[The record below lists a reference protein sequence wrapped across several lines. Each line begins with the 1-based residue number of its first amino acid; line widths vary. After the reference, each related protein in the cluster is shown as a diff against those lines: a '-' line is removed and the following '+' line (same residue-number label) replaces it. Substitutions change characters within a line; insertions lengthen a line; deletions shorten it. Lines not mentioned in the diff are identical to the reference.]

1 MERKLEIVPAI
12 TDAIAIGVKN
22 AASLVGAVL
31 LWVVTIWIP
40 YLNVGTTIAM
50 NTLPGKLAKG
60 EIINPLFIFDSVYRR
75 KMGDYFLLEGLLAM
89 MLLPAFFFLV
99 IPGFVL
105 SLMYSLA
112 VYIMLD
118 KDETPMDA
126 LALSNKATYGFK
138 WKIFGISFL
147 FAIVIA
153 LTFAIVMGIVG
164 LIDSS
169 FISFIFRI
177 AILVIACSCGMAL
190 NAVIYRNLFLAPL
203 EEPAAPA
210 EPAAEPEA
218 EPAAE

>member
-1 MERKLEIVPAI
+1 MERKLEVVPAI
-12 TDAIAIGVKN
+12 SDAIAIGVKN
-22 AASLVGAVL
+22 AASLVGAIL

-40 YLNVGTTIAM
+40 YLNVGTTIAI

-60 EIINPLFIFDSVYRR
+60 EIINPLFIFESVYRR
-75 KMGDYFLLEGLLAM
+75 KMGDYFLLQGLLTM
-89 MLLPAFFFLV
+89 MYIPAFFFLI
-99 IPGFVL
+99 IPGIVL
-105 SLMYSLA
+105 SLMYSLS

-138 WKIFGISFL
+138 WKIFGITLL
-147 FAIVIA
+147 FGIVIGLA
-153 LTFAIVMGIVG
+153 SWIIMAIVG

-169 FISFIFRI
+169 FISFIFMIAVI
-177 AILVIACSCGMAL
+177 AIASSCGMAL

-203 EEPAAPA
+203 EAPAA
-210 EPAAEPEA
+210 PAAEPEA